1 MKDKIINNKKVIII
15 LSIIFIIIL
24 GLIIANNN
32 NQKEELTDIPEVDI
46 SQVFDIQ
53 DVSKSKY
60 KIEKKKEI
68 EISYE
73 YLTGKGSYELLANVE
88 FTGKTGKMYY
98 IREYYESMN
107 VYKTE
112 YKIDEYEA
120 ISSQVEG
127 IILDFEGK
135 CKSYLGI
142 DYEEK
147 GSEELRGE
155 SITQSKI
162 PLGESIYYE
171 NRLYVKTYSMEEK
184 TYEMNFYKKD
194 NKIICELVYKL

>member
-32 NQKEELTDIPEVDI
+32 QKEELTDIPEVDI

-60 KIEKKKEI
+60 EIEKKKEI